1 MTIKQISVF
10 LENRPGTLAD
20 ATETLSK
27 GGVNLRAL
35 CVADTHDFGILRLIA
50 DDHDTA
56 AKTGAQAALAV
67 LKEAGYATTST
78 EVLAAVIPDDPGSM
92 SRVLRGLAEAGIS
105 VEYTYAFL
113 AEKVDSGAVV
123 VLRVDDVE
131 LAARTLQELN
141 VPLGDDKLFV

>member
-10 LENRPGTLAD
+10 LENRPGTLAE
-20 ATETLSK
+20 ATDTLSK

-35 CVADTHDFGILRLIA
+35 CVADTRDFGILRVIV
-50 DDHDTA
+50 DDQ
-56 AKTGAQAALAV
+56 AKALAV
-67 LKEAGYATTST
+67 LKEAGYATTVT
-78 EVLAAVIPDDPGSM
+78 DVLAAIIPDDPGSL
-92 SRVLRGLAEAGIS
+92 SRVLHALAEASVS

-113 AEKVDSGAVV
+113 AEKVENGAVV

>member
-35 CVADTHDFGILRLIA
+35 CVADTHDFGSLRLIA
-50 DDHDTA
+50 DDHD
-56 AKTGAQAALAV
+56 KALAV

>member
-20 ATETLSK
+20 ATEILSK

-50 DDHDTA
+50 DDHD
-56 AKTGAQAALAV
+56 KALAV

-92 SRVLRGLAEAGIS
+92 SRVLRGLAAAGVS

-131 LAARTLQELN
+131 LASRTLQKLN

>member
-50 DDHDTA
+50 DDHD
-56 AKTGAQAALAV
+56 KALAV

-92 SRVLRGLAEAGIS
+92 SRVLRGLAEAGVS

-131 LAARTLQELN
+131 LASHTLQQLN

>member
-50 DDHDTA
+50 DDHD
-56 AKTGAQAALAV
+56 KALSV

-92 SRVLRGLAEAGIS
+92 SRVLRGLAEAGIN

>member
-20 ATETLSK
+20 ATETLSR

-35 CVADTHDFGILRLIA
+35 CVADTHDFGILRIIT
-50 DDHDTA
+50 DDEE
-56 AKTGAQAALAV
+56 KALAV
-67 LKEAGYATTST
+67 LKEAGYATTAT

-92 SRVLRGLAEAGIS
+92 SRVLRGLAQAGIS

-113 AEKVDSGAVV
+113 AEKVESGAVV